1 VHAAW
6 VAALASGGNIDN
18 FQINGHPCM
27 KAKLA
32 LLLALLCTSLGAG
45 AAGDFTLSYFG
56 DGKPV
61 DISALI
67 SDLITPE
74 YVKRFPANQ
83 YEIVLIYHCTPVTAR
98 GDIVCTATSGLSP
111 KIRAA
116 DPTGALVPLV
126 RFNTVAI
133 QPKGASARDVDETRN
148 KVIRQSV
155 SALMSDLPA
164 APKRSGAIGAAR

>member
-1 VHAAW
+1 
-6 VAALASGGNIDN
+6 
-18 FQINGHPCM
+18 M
-27 KAKLA
+27 KAKLS
-32 LLLALLCTSLGAG
+32 LLLALVFTTFGVR
-45 AAGDFTLSYFG
+45 AAGDFTLTYFG

-61 DISALI
+61 DMSALV

-74 YVKRFPANQ
+74 YVKRFPAKR

-111 KIRAA
+111 KIDAA
-116 DPTGALVPLV
+116 GRTGTLVPPVL
-126 RFNTVAI
+126 FNTAAI

-164 APKRSGAIGAAR
+164 APKRSGAIGGAR

>member
-1 VHAAW
+1 
-6 VAALASGGNIDN
+6 
-18 FQINGHPCM
+18 M

-32 LLLALLCTSLGAG
+32 LSLILLFTSFGAS

-61 DISALI
+61 DMSSLI

-83 YEIVLIYHCTPVTAR
+83 YEIVLIYHCTPVTAQ

-111 KIRAA
+111 KIKAA
-116 DPTGALVPLV
+116 GHTGGLVPLV
-126 RFNTVAI
+126 RFNTAAI
-133 QPKGASARDVDETRN
+133 QPKGASTNDINDTRN
-148 KVIRQSV
+148 KVIRQSI
-155 SALMSDLPA
+155 SAMMRDLPA
-164 APKRSGAIGAAR
+164 APKGATAIGVAR